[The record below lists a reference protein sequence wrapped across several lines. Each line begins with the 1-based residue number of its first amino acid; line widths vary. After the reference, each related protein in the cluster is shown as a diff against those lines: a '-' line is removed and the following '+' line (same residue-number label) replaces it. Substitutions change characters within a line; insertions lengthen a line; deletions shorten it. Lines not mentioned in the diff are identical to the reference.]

1 MKMNS
6 YRKKP
11 IEVQAIKWDGTEE
24 MALLIASNDDFEGMI
39 DYKTGEFGGFYVETL
54 DGRVEVS
61 ADVYIIKDK
70 KNDYHVLSAD
80 VFELIYEKLN

>member
-24 MALLIASNDDFEGMI
+24 MALLIASNDNFEGMI
-39 DYKTGEFGGFYVETL
+39 DFKTGEFGGFYVETL
-54 DGRVEVS
+54 DGRKRVS
-61 ADVYIIKDK
+61 ASDYVIKDK
-70 KNDYHVLSAD
+70 HGDYHILSEQI
-80 VFELIYEKLN
+80 FELIYEKI